1 MANSRK
7 PAKGASKATDA
18 KAGKTVK
25 KSVADAV
32 VIEEKAAETVKSSAT
47 PEKTTPSGPSK
58 AQTKASAKAT
68 KGAAGTPAN
77 PSKTPTKPQ
86 AKSTTSSKEASL
98 KSDDAEKP
106 VGEKAAGE
114 RMEPK
119 PDEAKD
125 TAQSKPIA
133 KPSATSPAKNTPQAT
148 AEKDEKSAAEKPK
161 ASSDQQPSDQQ
172 KTPVAAP
179 SRSSTVLPLLFGG
192 AIAAVIGFGA
202 ARYPDQWPFVMG
214 PVEDPLATAL
224 ATQGQRLEAL
234 EVASRQQAETLASLQ
249 ADNSLDVARGEIS
262 GEFAQLRT
270 QLEAMNSQLSELE
283 NRLHTV
289 EKLPQGSG
297 MEAAA
302 AAATAY
308 ERELQQMRQMLDAE
322 LAKITDA
329 RADAKTLEQNA
340 AEAAKAAGARAA
352 LARVLAALDTGRPF
366 GDALFDLSQQA
377 GIEAPVALSKV
388 AEKGVPTLVALQ
400 SAFPEAAR
408 AALDASIR
416 SAVAAGEMDRVSAF
430 FRLQLGTRSLSPKE
444 GADPDAIL
452 SRAEAALKTG
462 QLEAALAELA
472 TMPEAGQSA
481 LGDWIAAATTRKD
494 ALTAGDALAQLV
506 NSK

>member
-1 MANSRK
+1 M
-7 PAKGASKATDA
+7 
-18 KAGKTVK
+18 
-25 KSVADAV
+25 
-32 VIEEKAAETVKSSAT
+32 
-47 PEKTTPSGPSK
+47 
-58 AQTKASAKAT
+58 
-68 KGAAGTPAN
+68 
-77 PSKTPTKPQ
+77 
-86 AKSTTSSKEASL
+86 

-114 RMEPK
+114 RVAPK

-125 TAQSKPIA
+125 TTQSKPMA
-133 KPSATSPAKNTPQAT
+133 KPSTKPSAKNTPQAT
-148 AEKDEKSAAEKPK
+148 AEKDEKAAEEKPR
-161 ASSDQQPSDQQ
+161 ASSDQQ
-172 KTPVAAP
+172 KTPDAAP

-192 AIAAVIGFGA
+192 ALAAVIGFGA

-224 ATQGQRLEAL
+224 ATQGQQLEAL
-234 EVASRQQAETLASLQ
+234 EAASRQQAETLASLQ

-270 QLEAMNSQLSELE
+270 QLEAMSSQLSALE

-302 AAATAY
+302 AAAAAY

-408 AALDASIR
+408 AALDAAVR

-452 SRAEAALKTG
+452 SRAEAALKSG

-472 TMPEAGQSA
+472 TMPEAGQPA

>member
-25 KSVADAV
+25 KSVEDAV
-32 VIEEKAAETVKSSAT
+32 VIEEKATETVKSSAT

-58 AQTKASAKAT
+58 AQTKSSAKAAE
-68 KGAAGTPAN
+68 GAKTPAN

-106 VGEKAAGE
+106 IGEKSAEE
-114 RMEPK
+114 RVAPK
-119 PDEAKD
+119 SDEAKG
-125 TAQSKPIA
+125 TTPSKPMA
-133 KPSATSPAKNTPQAT
+133 KPSGLPSAKNTPQAT
-148 AEKDEKSAAEKPK
+148 AEQDEKSAAEKPK
-161 ASSDQQPSDQQ
+161 APSDQQPTDQQ
-172 KTPVAAP
+172 KAPVAAP
-179 SRSSTVLPLLFGG
+179 NRSSTVLPLLFGG
-192 AIAAVIGFGA
+192 AVAAVIGFGA

-214 PVEDPLATAL
+214 PVEDPMATAL
-224 ATQGQRLEAL
+224 AAQGNQLEAL
-234 EVASRQQAETLASLQ
+234 EAVSRQQAETLASLQ

-270 QLEAMNSQLSELE
+270 QLEAMSSQLSALE

-302 AAATAY
+302 AAAAAY

-377 GIEAPVALSKV
+377 GIEAPAALSGV

-408 AALDASIR
+408 AALDASVR

-462 QLEAALAELA
+462 QLEAALAELT
-472 TMPEAGQSA
+472 TMPEAGQPA

>member
-1 MANSRK
+1 M
-7 PAKGASKATDA
+7 
-18 KAGKTVK
+18 
-25 KSVADAV
+25 
-32 VIEEKAAETVKSSAT
+32 
-47 PEKTTPSGPSK
+47 
-58 AQTKASAKAT
+58 
-68 KGAAGTPAN
+68 
-77 PSKTPTKPQ
+77 
-86 AKSTTSSKEASL
+86 
-98 KSDDAEKP
+98 
-106 VGEKAAGE
+106 
-114 RMEPK
+114 
-119 PDEAKD
+119 
-125 TAQSKPIA
+125 
-133 KPSATSPAKNTPQAT
+133 PQAT
-148 AEKDEKSAAEKPK
+148 AEKDEKSAVEKPK
-161 ASSDQQPSDQQ
+161 ASSDQQPSDQK

-179 SRSSTVLPLLFGG
+179 SRSNTVLPLLFGG

-224 ATQGQRLEAL
+224 ATQGQQLEAL
-234 EVASRQQAETLASLQ
+234 EAASRQQAETLASLQ

-270 QLEAMNSQLSELE
+270 QLEAMSSQLSELE

-329 RADAKTLEQNA
+329 RADAKTLEQTA

-377 GIEAPVALSKV
+377 GIEAPEALSGV

-408 AALDASIR
+408 AALDASVR

-444 GADPDAIL
+444 GTDPDAIL

-472 TMPEAGQSA
+472 TMPEAGQPA